1 MNWHYGLP
9 SIYVQ
14 TYSHFKKKRKKKEK
28 KAMPVLVS
36 DSEEPTMLTNK
47 IKLSIWYTVKSLIIA
62 AEICS

>member
-1 MNWHYGLP
+1 MDCHP
-9 SIYVQ
+9 SMYKH
-14 TYSHFKKKRKKKEK
+14 TLTSKKKKKRKK

>member
-1 MNWHYGLP
+1 
-9 SIYVQ
+9 
-14 TYSHFKKKRKKKEK
+14 
-28 KAMPVLVS
+28 MPVLVS